1 MTPLAVRLP
10 GRSGVAARRRDPLG
24 PAGER
29 AAARYLRRR
38 GYRVL
43 ARNLHTVAGEADL
56 VCEAPDH
63 HTIVLVEVKARRRIA
78 GQPQQSAEMAPEA
91 SVTAAKRRKL
101 VAIARTLARL
111 NKWEDRP
118 MRIDV
123 VAVERRDTRP
133 RWSVRHLE
141 DAVR

>member
-1 MTPLAVRLP
+1 MTPLAFSLP
-10 GRSGVAARRRDPLG
+10 RRSTRGARQRDPLG

-63 HTIVLVEVKARRRIA
+63 RTIVLVEVKARRRIE

-123 VAVERRDTRP
+123 VAVERRQTRP

>member
-1 MTPLAVRLP
+1 MTVLTVRLP
-10 GRSGVAARRRDPLG
+10 WRSKATRRRDPLG
-24 PAGER
+24 PTGER

-63 HTIVLVEVKARRRIA
+63 RTIVLVEVKARRRIA

-91 SVTAAKRRKL
+91 SVTAVKRQKL

-123 VAVERRDTRP
+123 VAVERRQTRP